1 MSENYEMIAAANLPT
16 TDAKEVDVIC
26 VEGGELK
33 RKPGASLGGNAGGY
47 VVKVPADIDVSGEMN
62 MIADVNYDEF
72 AELLYNGGTLWFD
85 FSEVEA
91 MTSTMPLTP
100 LRVSA
105 PIWGYYPEMGV
116 MAIVSLGD
124 LAISFIFT
132 NGTWTPP
139 IE

>member
-1 MSENYEMIAAANLPT
+1 MSENYEMIAASDLPEAT
-16 TDAKEVDVIC
+16 SNKVDVLC
-26 VEGGELK
+26 VEDGELK
-33 RKPGASLGGNAGGY
+33 RKAGTSLGGGGGY

-91 MTSTMPLTP
+91 MTSTIPLTP

-105 PIWGYYPEMGV
+105 PLWGYYPEMGV
-116 MAIVSLGD
+116 MTIVSLSD
-124 LAISFIFT
+124 LAIQFMFT